1 MERQRIRAV
10 VYLHISIVLVD
21 NFADA
26 FKPETMLMAA
36 GDAYSRITV
45 LSCCERIC
53 PAGVNDC
60 QNCKWSFFFFARADF
75 NK

>member
-1 MERQRIRAV
+1 MERQRIGVV
-10 VYLHISIVLVD
+10 VYLHISIVFGD
-21 NFADA
+21 NFVDA
-26 FKPETMLMAA
+26 FQPETMLMAA
-36 GDAYSRITV
+36 GYTYSQITV
-45 LSCCERIC
+45 LPCERIC

>member
-1 MERQRIRAV
+1 MERQRIGV
-10 VYLHISIVLVD
+10 VIYLYIPIVFGD

-26 FKPETMLMAA
+26 FQPETMLMAVRY
-36 GDAYSRITV
+36 AYSRTTV
-45 LSCCERIC
+45 LPYCERIC

-60 QNCKWSFFFFARADF
+60 QNCKWSFFFFACANF